1 MAESQNIEWK
11 ESWRDEYLKWIC
23 GFANAQG
30 GCIYIGVDDAGR
42 VIGVQNGKRLLEE
55 IPNKIQTNL
64 GVLANVNLL
73 SKNDLE
79 YIEII
84 VSPSSYPVSYKG
96 EYHFRSG
103 STKQVLRGTALTEFI
118 SSKTGIRWED
128 SVIEGVDV
136 EDLDK
141 ESFDIFRR
149 EAVRSKR
156 MTKDDL
162 NMSNAE
168 LLDSLDLLKDGK
180 LTRAAVLLFHR
191 TPQKWM
197 FGTYTRIGKFGKGSD
212 LQYQDEVIGSLFMQA
227 ERVIELI
234 YLKYLKAPITYDN
247 LTRVETYPFPKDAVR
262 EALYNALVHSRWSA
276 GIPIQIR
283 IEDDAMYISNE
294 CVFPS
299 DWTMESLLQ
308 RHQSRPY
315 NPKIARAFFR
325 AGYIESWGRGI
336 QKIFEVCNEYGALQ
350 PEYVVHSEDIMLK
363 LAAVS
368 ISDKH
373 VLKPNSKAENT
384 ALKMKIVEYLRN
396 QPTATQKELQE
407 ALNETRTHIQKI
419 VKELVG
425 EGKIERKGG
434 KRFGYWEVKK

>member
-23 GFANAQG
+23 GFANAGG
-30 GCIYIGVDDAGR
+30 GCIYIGVDDEGK
-42 VIGVQNGKRLLEE
+42 VVGVQNGKRLLEE

-64 GVLANVNLL
+64 GFLADVNLL

-128 SVIEGVDV
+128 SVIEGVAV

-350 PEYVVHSEDIMLK
+350 PKYVVHSEDIMLK

-368 ISDKH
+368 ITDKH
-373 VLKPNSKAENT
+373 VLKLDSQAENT
-384 ALKMKIVEYLRN
+384 ALKMKIVEYLQN